1 LKGTITRWLDDR
13 GFGFIKPEEGGD
25 DVFLHFSEIED
36 SYLIN
41 EGVEVEFEVRD
52 TYKGLRAV
60 NAKILG

>member
-1 LKGTITRWLDDR
+1 LDNR
-13 GFGFIKPEEGGD
+13 GFGFIKPEEGGK
-25 DVFLHFSEIED
+25 DVFLHYSEIED